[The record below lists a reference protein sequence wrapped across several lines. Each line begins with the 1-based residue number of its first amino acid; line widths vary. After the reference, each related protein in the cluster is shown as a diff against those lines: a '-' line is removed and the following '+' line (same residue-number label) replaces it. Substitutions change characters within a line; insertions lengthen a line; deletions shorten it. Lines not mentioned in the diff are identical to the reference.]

1 MSRVKTNV
9 ARKRRVKR
17 VLKAAKGYWGDRSK
31 RYRYAKVSVM
41 RSLAY
46 AYRDRKVRK
55 RDFRRLWILRVN
67 AAARLNGLTYNRF
80 MQGLKKADVLLDR
93 KHLAD
98 LAVNDAP
105 VFKQL
110 TEIARGQRTE
120 DKE

>member
-110 TEIARGQRTE
+110 TEIARRQRTE